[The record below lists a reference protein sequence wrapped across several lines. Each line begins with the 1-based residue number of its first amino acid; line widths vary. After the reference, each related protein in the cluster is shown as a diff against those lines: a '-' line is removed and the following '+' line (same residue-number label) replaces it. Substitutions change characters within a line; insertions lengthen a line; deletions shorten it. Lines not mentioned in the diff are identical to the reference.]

1 MISLSAL
8 SCSWAPFTAMNLES
22 PTEPGDPVVVLGSRP
37 RDADVFLT
45 FYYPELK
52 DLGKHFLTVVS
63 GVLAFFVAFADKLLD
78 VAKATAA
85 QRVFLIA
92 ALALLIV
99 SVVCVGTGIYINFVA
114 GGRANGSIIRG
125 KTGDFKPLV
134 RRTYLL
140 YHTGGAAFVLALCLV
155 AGIAILKV
163 I

>member
-1 MISLSAL
+1 
-8 SCSWAPFTAMNLES
+8 MNLES
-22 PTEPGDPVVVLGSRP
+22 PTEPVDPVVVLGSRP
-37 RDADVFLT
+37 RDADVFLA

-85 QRVFLIA
+85 QRAFLIA

-99 SVVCVGTGIYINFVA
+99 SVGCVGTGIYINFVA

-125 KTGDFKPLV
+125 KSGDFKPLV
-134 RRTYLL
+134 RRTYAL

-155 AGIAILKV
+155 AGLAILKV